1 MPDVFANITQASP
14 AMVEGIA
21 TTLELRASL
30 PYYQDILK
38 TYLAEVAFPAQAR
51 VLEVGCGTGAVV
63 RLLAGWPN
71 VCDVVGVDPSPGLL
85 DKARALSAHLP
96 TVTFQEADGKA
107 LPFPAASFD
116 VVVLHTVLTHVPGPE
131 ELLAE
136 VFRVV
141 RPHGTVAVGD
151 GDFSTTTVAIREHDP
166 LQTCAESFVEHFVHD
181 PWLVHRLAALMRTA
195 GFDVAPL
202 RSYGL
207 VETLAPQLTP
217 GWVDRGAEALVADG
231 RLSEELAAAL
241 KAEAAHRVAA
251 GTWFGYMAYA
261 SLIARKPA

>member
-21 TTLELRASL
+21 ATLELRASL

-71 VCDVVGVDPSPGLL
+71 VCEVVGVDPSPGLL
-85 DKARALSAHLP
+85 DKARALNAHLP

-141 RPHGTVAVGD
+141 RPHG
-151 GDFSTTTVAIREHDP
+151 
-166 LQTCAESFVEHFVHD
+166 
-181 PWLVHRLAALMRTA
+181 
-195 GFDVAPL
+195 
-202 RSYGL
+202 
-207 VETLAPQLTP
+207 
-217 GWVDRGAEALVADG
+217 
-231 RLSEELAAAL
+231 
-241 KAEAAHRVAA
+241 
-251 GTWFGYMAYA
+251 
-261 SLIARKPA
+261 